1 MTKMMTILEISVD
14 DIRTFK
20 QNVHEKNEI

>member
-1 MTKMMTILEISVD
+1 MMTILEISVD